1 MGKGGP
7 VVASF
12 VSEKAAVPVRESR
25 GVISHQPK
33 RFEVGA
39 GEGGFL

>member
-7 VVASF
+7 VVALF

-25 GVISHQPK
+25 GVISSPAET
-33 RFEVGA
+33 F
-39 GEGGFL
+39 